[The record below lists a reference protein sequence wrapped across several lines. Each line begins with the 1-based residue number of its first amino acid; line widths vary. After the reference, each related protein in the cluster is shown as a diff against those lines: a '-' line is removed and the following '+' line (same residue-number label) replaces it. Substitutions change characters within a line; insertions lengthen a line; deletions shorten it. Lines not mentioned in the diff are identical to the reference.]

1 MIKNKTKHKT
11 ETNRSHNLQVHLD
24 CNFSQDSFKGN
35 NSNNKQSSRVFRDE
49 VALQS
54 QALLKDGSAILC
66 TPPSI
71 LTASHH
77 WNCVLCN
84 QLACS
89 IVILQLITWT
99 VNSGQL
105 CLKKKK
111 KTTPHPQKP
120 HNPKN
125 LLAAPLRLSSI
136 SQELNF

>member
-111 KTTPHPQKP
+111 KLPLTPKSRTILKISQQHLSDC
-120 HNPKN
+120 HRYPKN
-125 LLAAPLRLSSI
+125 
-136 SQELNF
+136 